1 MSVPMLRV
9 TRLDFPNTID
19 VMLSLCDDFLDKVPP
34 AKKKGV
40 EDVIF
45 CLNTA
50 AKAIESY
57 DLADHLTPPRP
68 GSPRPEPQPKPAAQP
83 VAVQPA
89 DDKPTADLTDRQSAI
104 LAYLRTHPG
113 CTVEE
118 IASATASTSSGIT
131 QCVYYLRKVGHAIR
145 SQRAARRGDPG
156 RYFLEN
162 AQSNGHAPT

>member
-1 MSVPMLRV
+1 MSVSMLRV

-19 VMLSLCDDFLDKVPP
+19 VMLSLCDALLGKVPP
-34 AKKKGV
+34 AKRRGV

-50 AKAIESY
+50 AKAIATY

-83 VAVQPA
+83 VAAQPT
-89 DDKPTADLTDRQSAI
+89 DPDLTDRQSAI

-118 IASATASTSSGIT
+118 IARATASVSSGVT
-131 QCVYYLRKVGHAIR
+131 QNVHFLRKAGHAIR

-156 RYFLEN
+156 RYYLEN
-162 AQSNGHAPT
+162 AQSNGHAPSPA